1 MISIRQTRQP
11 ICKGNADR
19 ARVVPFDD
27 TLPARFRWQAHP
39 VRDCTPPPPALFYP
53 VIFLAEYLHRLN
65 PVLLRLTDSIQL
77 RWYGIAYVMG
87 FIAGYWLLV
96 RWARK
101 GVGELKESEVAD
113 FITYAAL
120 FGVLLGGRLGYMLL
134 YTRDDFFAHP
144 LSFFQITNGG
154 MASHG
159 GIAGLFF
166 FTLYFALKHK
176 RSWPGL
182 GDNLVCA
189 APLGL
194 FFGRIANFINGELY
208 GRAASVPWAMKFPEE
223 ATRWYPDALDPELA
237 SKAETVRVLAL
248 QNGADPESWHQQIMS
263 LSRTSDAFAEGL
275 RPLLTSRHP
284 SQLYAAAL
292 EGLLL
297 FAILF
302 IVREKYPRAPH
313 GLLTGLFF
321 ICYALLRI
329 FDEQFR
335 EPDRLIHGITEGQY
349 YSLFMILVG
358 AAFLIYAK
366 RQKPRP
372 AGSVSA
378 AG

>member
-1 MISIRQTRQP
+1 M
-11 ICKGNADR
+11 
-19 ARVVPFDD
+19 
-27 TLPARFRWQAHP
+27 
-39 VRDCTPPPPALFYP
+39 
-53 VIFLAEYLHRLN
+53 IFLAEYLHRLN

-87 FIAGYWLLV
+87 FVAGWWLLV
-96 RWARK
+96 RWARR

-134 YTRDDFFAHP
+134 YAQEEFFADP
-144 LSFFQITNGG
+144 FSFFKVTNGG

-166 FTLYFALKHK
+166 FTLYFAVKHK
-176 RSWPGL
+176 RSWTGL

-208 GRAASVPWAMKFPEE
+208 GRATTVSWAMKFPEE
-223 ATRWYPDALDPELA
+223 ATRWHAESPDPDIA
-237 SKAETVRVLAL
+237 SKAETVRALAI
-248 QNGADPESWHQQIMS
+248 QNGANPATWEAQIMS

-275 RPLLTSRHP
+275 RPLLTARHP

-297 FAILF
+297 FIILF
-302 IVREKYPRAPH
+302 AVRERYPRAPH

-321 ICYALLRI
+321 ICYAGFRI
-329 FDEQFR
+329 FDENYR
-335 EPDRLIHGITEGQY
+335 EPDRYIGRFTEGQY
-349 YSLFMILVG
+349 YSLFMIAVG
-358 AAFLIYAK
+358 VAFLIYAK
-366 RQKPRP
+366 MQRPR
-372 AGSVSA
+372 SA
-378 AG
+378 DL

>member
-1 MISIRQTRQP
+1 
-11 ICKGNADR
+11 
-19 ARVVPFDD
+19 
-27 TLPARFRWQAHP
+27 
-39 VRDCTPPPPALFYP
+39 

-65 PVLLRLTDSIQL
+65 PVLLRITDSVQL
-77 RWYGIAYVMG
+77 RWYGLAYVAG
-87 FIAGYWLLV
+87 FVVGWWLLV

-101 GVGELKESEVAD
+101 GVGELKEAEVSD

-134 YTRDDFFAHP
+134 YARENFFANP
-144 LSFFQITNGG
+144 LIFFQVSGGG

-166 FTLYFALKHK
+166 FTLYFAWRHK

-208 GRAASVPWAMKFPEE
+208 GRVTSVPWAMKFPEE
-223 ATRWYPDALDPELA
+223 ATRWSPDAADPA
-237 SKAETVRVLAL
+237 IAAKFLAL
-248 QNGADPESWHQQIMS
+248 RDLALNHGANPESWPDQIMS
-263 LSRTSDAFAEGL
+263 LSRSSDSFAEGL
-275 RPLLTSRHP
+275 RPLLTARHP

-292 EGLLL
+292 EGLIL

-302 IVREKYPRAPH
+302 FVREKYPRAPH
-313 GLLTGLFF
+313 GFLTGLFF

-329 FDEQFR
+329 LDENYR
-335 EPDRLIHGITEGQY
+335 EPDRHIGAFTEGQF

-358 AAFLIYAK
+358 LCFLAYAK
-366 RQKPRP
+366 FSRNAQVTGPR
-372 AGSVSA
+372 VSDT
-378 AG
+378 

>member
-1 MISIRQTRQP
+1 M
-11 ICKGNADR
+11 
-19 ARVVPFDD
+19 
-27 TLPARFRWQAHP
+27 
-39 VRDCTPPPPALFYP
+39 
-53 VIFLAEYLHRLN
+53 IFLAEYLHRLN

-87 FIAGYWLLV
+87 FMAGWWLLV

-134 YTRDDFFAHP
+134 YARDEFFSNP
-144 LSFFQITNGG
+144 LTFFKI
-154 MASHG
+154 AHG

-166 FTLYFALKHK
+166 FTLYFAIKHK
-176 RSWPGL
+176 RSWTAL

-208 GRAASVPWAMKFPEE
+208 GRATTVSWAMKFPEE
-223 ATRWYPDALDPELA
+223 ATRWHMDSPDPDIA
-237 SKAETVRVLAL
+237 SKAATVRDLAL
-248 QNGADPESWHQQIMS
+248 QNGADPQAWPDQIMP
-263 LSRTSDAFAEGL
+263 LSRASDAFAEGL

-297 FAILF
+297 FLILF
-302 IVREKYPRAPH
+302 LVREKYPRAPH

-321 ICYALLRI
+321 IFYAIFRI
-329 FDEQFR
+329 FDENFR
-335 EPDRLIHGITEGQY
+335 EPDRYIGLFTEGQY
-349 YSLFMILVG
+349 YSLFMIAIGL
-358 AAFLIYAK
+358 AFLIYAK
-366 RQKPRP
+366 MQKPR
-372 AGSVSA
+372 GVVF
-378 AG
+378 

>member
-1 MISIRQTRQP
+1 M
-11 ICKGNADR
+11 
-19 ARVVPFDD
+19 
-27 TLPARFRWQAHP
+27 
-39 VRDCTPPPPALFYP
+39 
-53 VIFLAEYLHRLN
+53 IFLAEYLHRLN

-87 FIAGYWLLV
+87 FVAGWWLLV

-134 YTRDDFFAHP
+134 YAGDEFFAHP
-144 LSFFQITNGG
+144 LSFFRITNGG

-166 FTLYFALKHK
+166 FTLYFAFKHK
-176 RSWPGL
+176 RSWTGL

-194 FFGRIANFINGELY
+194 FFGRLANFINGELY
-208 GRAASVPWAMKFPEE
+208 GRATTVSWAMKFPEE
-223 ATRWYPDALDPELA
+223 ATRWRLDSPNPDLA
-237 SKAETVRVLAL
+237 SKADALRELAL
-248 QNGADPESWHQQIMS
+248 ANGANSETWPEQVMS
-263 LSRTSDAFAEGL
+263 LSRSSDAFAEGL
-275 RPLLTSRHP
+275 RPLLTARHP
-284 SQLYAAAL
+284 SQLYAATL

-297 FAILF
+297 FLILF

-321 ICYALLRI
+321 ICYAAFRI
-329 FDEQFR
+329 FGENYR
-335 EPDRLIHGITEGQY
+335 EPDRYIGRFTEGQY
-349 YSLFMILVG
+349 YSLFMIAVG
-358 AAFLIYAK
+358 AAFLIYAWK
-366 RQKPRP
+366 QPR
-372 AGSVSA
+372 SA
-378 AG
+378 DL

>member
-1 MISIRQTRQP
+1 MRHP
-11 ICKGNADR
+11 ICKGNAER
-19 ARVVPFDD
+19 ERVVPFDP
-27 TLPARFRWQAHP
+27 TLPAGFRVPAP
-39 VRDCTPPPPALFYP
+39 SVRDCTPPPPAQFWR

-166 FTLYFALKHK
+166 FTLYFALKNK

-208 GRAASVPWAMKFPEE
+208 GRATSVPWAMKFPEE

-248 QNGADPESWHQQIMS
+248 QNGANPESWHQQIMS

-275 RPLLTSRHP
+275 RPLLTARHP

-302 IVREKYPRAPH
+302 TVREKYPRAPH

-329 FDEQFR
+329 LGEQFR

-349 YSLFMILVG
+349 SSLFMILVG

>member
-1 MISIRQTRQP
+1 M
-11 ICKGNADR
+11 
-19 ARVVPFDD
+19 
-27 TLPARFRWQAHP
+27 
-39 VRDCTPPPPALFYP
+39 
-53 VIFLAEYLHRLN
+53 IFLAEYLHRLN
-65 PVLLRLTDSIQL
+65 PVLLRLTDRIQL

-87 FIAGYWLLV
+87 FVAGWWLLV

-134 YTRDDFFAHP
+134 YARDEFIADP
-144 LSFFQITNGG
+144 LSFFRITNGG

-176 RSWPGL
+176 RSWTGL

-208 GRAASVPWAMKFPEE
+208 GRATTVSWAMKFPEE
-223 ATRWYPDALDPELA
+223 ATRWRLDSPDPDIA
-237 SKAETVRVLAL
+237 SKADAVRGLAL
-248 QNGADPESWHQQIMS
+248 ANGANPETWPDQIMS
-263 LSRTSDAFAEGL
+263 LSRSSDVFAEGL
-275 RPLLTSRHP
+275 RPLLTARHP

-297 FAILF
+297 FLILF

-321 ICYALLRI
+321 ICYAAFRI
-329 FDEQFR
+329 LGENFR
-335 EPDRLIHGITEGQY
+335 EPDRYIGLFTEGQY
-349 YSLFMILVG
+349 YSLFMIAVG
-358 AAFLIYAK
+358 AAFLLYAWK
-366 RQKPRP
+366 QPR
-372 AGSVSA
+372 SA
-378 AG
+378 DL

>member
-1 MISIRQTRQP
+1 MI
-11 ICKGNADR
+11 
-19 ARVVPFDD
+19 
-27 TLPARFRWQAHP
+27 
-39 VRDCTPPPPALFYP
+39 
-53 VIFLAEYLHRLN
+53 LAEYLHRLD

-87 FIAGYWLLV
+87 FVAGWWLLV

-134 YTRDDFFAHP
+134 YARDDFFANP
-144 LSFFQITNGG
+144 VSFFKITNGG

-166 FTLYFALKHK
+166 FTLYFAIKHK
-176 RSWPGL
+176 RSWTGL

-208 GRAASVPWAMKFPEE
+208 GRATTVPWAMKFPEE
-223 ATRWYPDALDPELA
+223 ATRWPLQSPDPDIAA
-237 SKAETVRVLAL
+237 KAERVQALAL
-248 QNGADPESWHQQIMS
+248 QNGADPEFWPGQIMS

-275 RPLLTSRHP
+275 RPLLTARHP

-302 IVREKYPRAPH
+302 LVREKFPRAPH

-321 ICYALLRI
+321 LCYAGFRI
-329 FDEQFR
+329 LGENYR
-335 EPDRLIHGITEGQY
+335 EPDRYIGRFTEGQY
-349 YSLFMILVG
+349 YSLFMIAVG
-358 AAFLIYAK
+358 LAFLAYAK
-366 RQKPRP
+366 FQQPRP
-372 AGSVSA
+372 AGL
-378 AG
+378 

>member
-1 MISIRQTRQP
+1 M
-11 ICKGNADR
+11 
-19 ARVVPFDD
+19 
-27 TLPARFRWQAHP
+27 
-39 VRDCTPPPPALFYP
+39 
-53 VIFLAEYLHRLN
+53 IFLAEYLHRLN

-87 FIAGYWLLV
+87 FVAGWWLLV

-134 YTRDDFFAHP
+134 YAQEEFFADP
-144 LSFFQITNGG
+144 FSFFKVTNGG

-166 FTLYFALKHK
+166 FTLYFAVKHK
-176 RSWPGL
+176 RSWTGL

-208 GRAASVPWAMKFPEE
+208 GRATTVSWAMKFPEE
-223 ATRWYPDALDPELA
+223 ATRWHADSPDPDIA
-237 SKAETVRVLAL
+237 SKAETVRALAI
-248 QNGADPESWHQQIMS
+248 QNGANPATWEAQIMS

-275 RPLLTSRHP
+275 RPLLTARHP

-297 FAILF
+297 FIILF
-302 IVREKYPRAPH
+302 AVRERCPRAPH

-321 ICYALLRI
+321 ICYAGFRI
-329 FDEQFR
+329 FDENYR
-335 EPDRLIHGITEGQY
+335 EPDRYIGRFTEGQY
-349 YSLFMILVG
+349 YSLFMIAVG
-358 AAFLIYAK
+358 VAFLIYAK
-366 RQKPRP
+366 MQKPR
-372 AGSVSA
+372 SA
-378 AG
+378 DL

>member
-1 MISIRQTRQP
+1 M
-11 ICKGNADR
+11 
-19 ARVVPFDD
+19 
-27 TLPARFRWQAHP
+27 
-39 VRDCTPPPPALFYP
+39 
-53 VIFLAEYLHRLN
+53 IFLAEYLHRLN

-223 ATRWYPDALDPELA
+223 ATRWYPDALDPEIA
-237 SKAETVRVLAL
+237 SKAEAVRVLAL
-248 QNGADPESWHQQIMS
+248 QNGANPESWHQQIMS

-275 RPLLTSRHP
+275 RPLLTARHP

-292 EGLLL
+292 LPVFLYLRQPALGIASVTVLAVASMVAAEEIVSVAGL
-297 FAILF
+297 
-302 IVREKYPRAPH
+302 
-313 GLLTGLFF
+313 
-321 ICYALLRI
+321 
-329 FDEQFR
+329 
-335 EPDRLIHGITEGQY
+335 
-349 YSLFMILVG
+349 
-358 AAFLIYAK
+358 
-366 RQKPRP
+366 
-372 AGSVSA
+372 SA
-378 AG
+378 AGGLAIAAANAQATTAAAQAAKTAALQPGGLSDEEAWLPVSPPASARASTSSCSTSRDSRSRSLTRATCQ